1 MIQSLNRESGDTTS
15 QPAPIA
21 HFFCSRNPAEP
32 ERTDPRDILRS
43 LVKQISLCRKGTS
56 LRRPSVEMY
65 KKRQEEASHVGETP
79 APLTVEESVDL
90 ICEHSRTTS
99 FTIIIDALDE
109 CGSQQ
114 RRVVLDA
121 LEDIRQRCR
130 DVVKIFISSR
140 HEEDIAVYL
149 RKGEVL
155 EVTSQVN
162 EKDLKRFVKTQVE
175 NFVTRWSTM
184 HDETTVAL
192 QQLEKDIT
200 NVLVTGA
207 QGM

>member
-65 KKRQEEASHVGETP
+65 QKRQEEASHVGERP
-79 APLTVEESVDL
+79 APLTVEETVDL
-90 ICEHSRTTS
+90 ICEHGRLTP

-114 RRVVLDA
+114 RGVILNA

-130 DVVKIFISSR
+130 DVVKIFVSSR
-140 HEEDIAVYL
+140 HEEDIAAYF

-155 EVTSQVN
+155 EVTSQLN
-162 EKDLKRFVKTQVE
+162 EKDLKRFVKRQTE
-175 NFVTRWSTM
+175 NFVRRWSTM
-184 HDETTVAL
+184 HDETTAAL